1 MMAVGVFP
9 RPRREAADD
18 ERLAAGPLVLLFQQH
33 QQRLAVD
40 AARLARIV
48 ENDFISPDAEIE
60 EKRAV
65 ADVEVMVRQRRIG
78 EHAALPWIRKPVHV
92 NVIGHVFRAAHIRVQ
107 IAFLRPADGVV
118 LRRSRGAAFGNHQF
132 RRQFQFVLRAVF
144 QFHNVLI
151 ETSFAFVAPQDDK
164 VAIIKQGKLIRSGT
178 MEEVKGDDSLE
189 VVFEH
194 ADELQQ
200 PRAAF
205 VADDFAA
212 GQPAGLLRAV
222 VEPEIVRIRHEADE
236 KARPLAVDDALQAR
250 RQMQR
255 VPHFLRLLGIPDI
268 VFVQIR
274 DIQIMKGFRKYRHA
288 AQAKRQHQSQSRPS
302 HSTMLLLL

>member
-1 MMAVGVFP
+1 MS
-9 RPRREAADD
+9 R
-18 ERLAAGPLVLLFQQH
+18 
-33 QQRLAVD
+33 
-40 AARLARIV
+40 
-48 ENDFISPDAEIE
+48 
-60 EKRAV
+60 
-65 ADVEVMVRQRRIG
+65 
-78 EHAALPWIRKPVHV
+78 IRKPVHV
-92 NVIGHVFRAAHIRVQ
+92 NIIRHVFRAAHIRVQ

-118 LRRSRGAAFGNHQF
+118 LRRTRGAAFGNHQF

-151 ETSFAFVAPQDDK
+151 ETSFAFVTPQGEPAFHTGDRRSD
-164 VAIIKQGKLIRSGT
+164 VAAGERLVRI
-178 MEEVKGDDSLE
+178 GDDSLE

-205 VADDFAA
+205 VADDLAA

-288 AQAKRQHQSQSRPS
+288 AQAKRQHQSKSRPS